1 MLSGSVVTGDGKY
14 FTDLA
19 RDEYYTKGGEP
30 PGRWLGS
37 GAEHFGLGGTKVR
50 RDALKSVL
58 RGFSPLDHET
68 KLVQN
73 AGKPNRQQGLEFN
86 FSAPKPVSVMWAAG
100 SQEVREEIQKC
111 QAEAVR
117 AGIDYLER
125 NAAYTRRGS
134 QGAEVEPAKLL
145 VATFEHATS
154 RAGDPHLHTHCLIA
168 NACVRK
174 DGTTGTLYG
183 RVVKDKEGRV
193 LEKESPLFDH
203 KMAAGAI
210 YRAELA
216 AQLIRRLGVQLSKDD
231 NGFSFV
237 IDGIAQKACE
247 HYSKRREAIEQQ
259 LRQLGFESAEAAEV
273 ATLSTRTAKTEISRP
288 KLFDEWREELKAFGI
303 TPETIKELTG
313 KVKAPSYTREDATR
327 AMREAAEEL
336 ASEKGSFYVRDLHR
350 ELANRLQPNGV
361 QAREIETLIQEEIV
375 SGELVSLGE
384 EMLSR
389 VLSTQSVLKEEW
401 EFSSMMEASTGD
413 PHHRLDN
420 STLRTVFREN
430 GESMTDH
437 TLSEEQRFAVS
448 YLTQGLTRRGEV
460 AGGIRVL
467 TGDAGTGKTTVLRS
481 AKAAWEKEGYRVVG
495 AALAGRAALE
505 LENQSGIESYTV
517 AKWLYDNSRNPTL
530 RERLNPPKRKRSL
543 EIDGRTVLVIDEA
556 AMVET
561 PALYRLASLAREKG
575 ALVCLVGDEKQ
586 CQAIGHGGAFSLT
599 SRAVPGERLTEVWRQ
614 KQPEDVEVATNLA
627 DGKADLALRSLAE
640 RGRVHVRATEQEA
653 KEELVSRW
661 QKQGVRN
668 PAENQVL
675 VGTHQQR
682 KSLNEMLQ
690 AERLG
695 AFQRKLGAAVTNHE
709 GHKLYAGDR
718 VHFRESLRFYR
729 DAETVAEVV
738 QDFAKKTWLKKRES
752 RREEIKRG
760 QFGTVL
766 SINPFAKC
774 IRVAMDDGRTLDVP
788 LKVVKR
794 TDGWFPPLFKV
805 KRDAEIALGY
815 AVTTHAAQGST
826 FNNVYVLAGG
836 PTQDR
841 ELSYVQFSR
850 AAEKTELF
858 TSETEA
864 GTELT
869 LLSLRSKAERDGNEK
884 QKEECDKKLK
894 HVFEGKESLKK
905 CHLTRAMSRSRRKEF
920 GLDREKE
927 ASIGDQ
933 EKERTLGLEQ

>member
-1 MLSGSVVTGDGKY
+1 MLSASVVTGDGKY

-37 GAEHFGLGGTKVR
+37 GAEHFALGGKKVR
-50 RDALKSVL
+50 REALKSVL

-73 AGKPNRQQGLEFN
+73 AGKPNRQQGVEFT
-86 FSAPKPVSVMWAAG
+86 FSAPKPYSVMWAAG
-100 SQEVREEIQKC
+100 SLEVRQELQKC

-117 AGIDYLER
+117 VGIDYLER
-125 NAAYTRRGS
+125 NAAFTRRGN
-134 QGAEVEPAKLL
+134 QGAEAEPAKLL

-154 RAGDPHLHTHCLIA
+154 RAGDPQLHTHCLIA
-168 NACVRK
+168 NACVRN

-183 RVVKDKEGRV
+183 RVVKDEDGRIIDV
-193 LEKESPLFDH
+193 ESPLFDH

-216 AQLIRRLGVQLSKDD
+216 AQLIKRLGVQLSQDD

-237 IDGIAQKACE
+237 IDGIAKKACE
-247 HYSKRREAIEQQ
+247 HYSKRREAVEQQ
-259 LRQLGFESAEAAEV
+259 LRQVGFETAEAAEV
-273 ATLSTRTAKTEISRP
+273 ATLSTRTEKSEISRP
-288 KLFDEWREELKAFGI
+288 KLFEQWGEELKAFGI
-303 TPETIKELTG
+303 TPETINELTG
-313 KVKAPSYTREDATR
+313 KSLATSYTREDATR
-327 AMREAAEEL
+327 ALREAAEGL
-336 ASEKGSFYVRDLHR
+336 ANEQGSFHVRDLHR
-350 ELANRLQPNGV
+350 ELANRLQTKGV
-361 QAREIETLIQEEIV
+361 PAKEIEMLVQDEIV

-384 EMLSR
+384 EKLSR
-389 VLSTQSVLKEEW
+389 VLSTQSVLKAEW
-401 EFSSMMEASTGD
+401 EYSSLTEQSTSD

-430 GESMTDH
+430 GESTTDH

-448 YLTQGLTRRGEV
+448 YLTQGLTRRREV
-460 AGGIRVL
+460 AGSIRVL
-467 TGDAGTGKTTVLRS
+467 TGDAGTGKTTVLRT
-481 AKAAWEKEGYRVVG
+481 AKTAWDKEGYRVFG
-495 AALAGRAALE
+495 AAVAGRAALE
-505 LENQSGIESYTV
+505 LENKSGIDSYTV
-517 AKWLYDNSRNPTL
+517 AKWLYDDAMDGAKSHEGSSSQKKTPELDRN
-530 RERLNPPKRKRSL
+530 
-543 EIDGRTVLVIDEA
+543 TVLVIDEA

-561 PALYRLASLAREKG
+561 PSMYRLASLAREKG

-614 KQPEDVEVATNLA
+614 KQSEDVEVATNLA
-627 DGKADLALRSLAE
+627 EGKADVALRSLAE
-640 RGRVHVRATEQEA
+640 RGRVHVRATEQQA
-653 KEELVSRW
+653 MEELVSHW
-661 QKQGVRN
+661 KKQGVRD

-675 VGTHQQR
+675 VATHQQR
-682 KSLNEMLQ
+682 KSLNELLQ

-695 AFQRKLGAAVTNHE
+695 VVQRTLGTAVTNHE
-709 GHKLYAGDR
+709 GQKLFAGDR

-729 DAETVAEVV
+729 DAESVAEAV
-738 QDFAKKTWLKKRES
+738 QDLAKKVWLKKRES
-752 RREEIKRG
+752 RREEINRG
-760 QFGTVL
+760 QFGTIL

-788 LKVVKR
+788 LEVMKR
-794 TDGWFPPLFKV
+794 PEEGRPPLFKTTR
-805 KRDAEIALGY
+805 KAEIALGY

-826 FNNVYVLAGG
+826 FDNVYVLAGG

-850 AAEKTELF
+850 AAEKSELF
-858 TSETEA
+858 TSEAEA
-864 GTELT
+864 GAELT
-869 LLSLRSKAERDGNEK
+869 LLSLRSKAVREGNDK

-920 GLDREKE
+920 GLDREKD
-927 ASIGDQ
+927 ASLGDQ
-933 EKERTLGLEQ
+933 ENERTLGLER